1 VASVV
6 KQAPFTTISHV
17 LRDCPYLE
25 TKRAAAVRQ
34 AATIAEQLGIATSRA
49 KHPTHGRRL
58 PSKAEARLR
67 HGTVISHGGTAS

>member
-1 VASVV
+1 
-6 KQAPFTTISHV
+6 
-17 LRDCPYLE
+17 
-25 TKRAAAVRQ
+25 VRQ